1 MRSPD
6 KRFGEVLR
14 ELRLKRGLSQEEL
27 AFEADLN
34 RQFISLLELGQR
46 SPSLQ
51 TVYKIADG
59 LGISGSELLTAM
71 EARSRTGSRPRSR
84 H

>member
-14 ELRLKRGLSQEEL
+14 ELRRKRELSQEDL
-27 AFEADLN
+27 AFESDLN

-59 LGISGSELLTAM
+59 LGISGSELLATM
-71 EARSRTGSRPRSR
+71 EARSRTVSKPRSR
-84 H
+84 R

>member
-1 MRSPD
+1 M
-6 KRFGEVLR
+6 VLR
-14 ELRLKRGLSQEEL
+14 ELRQERGLSQETL
-27 AFEADLN
+27 AFESGLN

-59 LGISGSELLTAM
+59 LRISGSELLAMM
-71 EARSRTGSRPRSR
+71 EARSRAGSKPRGR
-84 H
+84 R

>member
-1 MRSPD
+1 LRSPD

-27 AFEADLN
+27 AFESDLN

-51 TVYKIADG
+51 TVYKVADG
-59 LGISGSELLTAM
+59 LGLLGSELLAAM
-71 EARSRTGSRPRSR
+71 EAGSRKPKPRDHR
-84 H
+84 

>member
-27 AFEADLN
+27 AFESDLN

-71 EARSRTGSRPRSR
+71 EARTRMAAKPRGR
-84 H
+84 R

>member
-27 AFEADLN
+27 AFESDLN

-59 LGISGSELLTAM
+59 LGISGSELLASM
-71 EARSRTGSRPRSR
+71 ETRSRMAAKPRGR
-84 H
+84 R